1 MLVNMLST
9 LLLLMAV
16 QSSDDK
22 AELVRLE
29 EVWNIAHLEG
39 DASTLER
46 LWADEFTV
54 TVPRMPVMPRAE
66 AVGVARSNRIKF
78 SKYET
83 SEVAV
88 EIFGNAAVVRGR
100 MRRSRSRGD
109 QSIEDEWRFTK
120 VYVKREGTWKV
131 VAFHA
136 SESPSGS

>member
-1 MLVNMLST
+1 MLVDMLSM
-9 LLLLMAV
+9 LLLFTVL

-29 EVWNIAHLEG
+29 EVWNTAHLER

-88 EIFGNAAVVRGR
+88 QIFGNAAVVRGR
-100 MRRSRSRGD
+100 MRRTRSRGD
-109 QSIEDEWRFTK
+109 QLVEDDWRFTK
-120 VYVKREGTWKV
+120 VYVKREGSWKV

-136 SESPSGS
+136 SDSPSDQ